1 MRQRLRQLGG
11 LVIRPVRH
19 KFSVEL
25 VIHVTLAVMCLLY
38 VIFLSGAP
46 PTILQ

>member
-1 MRQRLRQLGG
+1 MRKRLQQLGG

-25 VIHVTLAVMCLLY
+25 IIHLALAVMCLLY
-38 VIFLSGAP
+38 VIFLSGTH
-46 PTILQ
+46 PT